1 MKIHQNKQAAMA
13 ALKEYQATVYELQEK
28 LGIIDEC
35 EDSCCAVY
43 STVQFYG
50 SDGKTVCALTQ

>member
-1 MKIHQNKQAAMA
+1 MKIHQNKQAAID
-13 ALKEYQATVYELQEK
+13 ALKEYRAAVDALQEK
-28 LGIIDEC
+28 FGIIDEC

-50 SDGKTVCALTQ
+50 DDGKTVWTLTQ